1 VGSAGA
7 APNGDGRGAA
17 KPGRPGELSDWDK
30 KELAR
35 AVHSAKVMTHETKKI
50 LDCLTQIE
58 HNNELESDDEAYDEA
73 ARATPLRTL
82 GSSGATRGVA
92 TGVNGM
98 NGSGFGIPNGQPRGE
113 SRVSEPRSPGGR
125 EYGAGAYPPP
135 SRSFGAGVDA
145 DRSRATAFDAGS
157 TPDDVESHGAYGGA
171 YGGADGPRSSGSHGD
186 GRSGYG
192 DGQSSG
198 YGSPRNNPIFAA
210 GNAGPQAAVAGAF
223 QPTPPISPANRA
235 GLPPLSEGAAR
246 FGDVAGQRSLLARLG
261 KNRGSRPLGS
271 GGYT

>member
-1 VGSAGA
+1 V
-7 APNGDGRGAA
+7 N
-17 KPGRPGELSDWDK
+17 
-30 KELAR
+30 
-35 AVHSAKVMTHETKKI
+35 V
-50 LDCLTQIE
+50 
-58 HNNELESDDEAYDEA
+58 
-73 ARATPLRTL
+73 
-82 GSSGATRGVA
+82 
-92 TGVNGM
+92 VNGM
-98 NGSGFGIPNGQPRGE
+98 NGSGFIPNGQPRGE

-125 EYGAGAYPPP
+125 EYGSGAYPPP

-157 TPDDVESHGAYGGA
+157 TPDDVESHGAYGDA
-171 YGGADGPRSSGSHGD
+171 YGGSDGPRSSGGHGD

-261 KNRGSRPLGS
+261 KNRGTRPLGS

>member
-1 VGSAGA
+1 
-7 APNGDGRGAA
+7 
-17 KPGRPGELSDWDK
+17 
-30 KELAR
+30 
-35 AVHSAKVMTHETKKI
+35 MTHETKKI

-58 HNNELESDDEAYDEA
+58 ANNELESDDEAYENP
-73 ARATPLRTL
+73 ATAPLRAL
-82 GSSGATRGVA
+82 GSSGATRGVVN
-92 TGVNGM
+92 GVNGM
-98 NGSGFGIPNGQPRGE
+98 NGSGFIPNGQPRGE

-125 EYGAGAYPPP
+125 EYGSGAYPPP

-157 TPDDVESHGAYGGA
+157 TPDDVESHGAYGGVRRLRRTA
-171 YGGADGPRSSGSHGD
+171 LERRSRRRPIGGTATANR
-186 GRSGYG
+186 R
-192 DGQSSG
+192 
-198 YGSPRNNPIFAA
+198 YGSPRNNRFSPPRRRAA
-210 GNAGPQAAVAGAF
+210 SRRRGAF

-246 FGDVAGQRSLLARLG
+246 FGEVAGQRSLLARLG